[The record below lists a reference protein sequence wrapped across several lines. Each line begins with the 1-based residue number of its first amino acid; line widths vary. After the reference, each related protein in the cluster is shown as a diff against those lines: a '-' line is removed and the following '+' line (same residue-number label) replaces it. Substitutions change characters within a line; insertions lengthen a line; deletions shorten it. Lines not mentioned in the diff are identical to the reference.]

1 MEITLQIVCD
11 NKHSENHLQDVSQC
25 ARILPIELDD
35 AYPDDD
41 GKRFCKFICGCTYR
55 TVNHIGYYFHKRIV
69 SCGDHQTLLETVSG
83 EQLV

>member
-1 MEITLQIVCD
+1 MKINLQITCD
-11 NKHSENHLQDVSQC
+11 NKHSEHDLTLISQC

-69 SCGDHQTLLETVSG
+69 SCENHQALLLIVNG
-83 EQLV
+83 QV